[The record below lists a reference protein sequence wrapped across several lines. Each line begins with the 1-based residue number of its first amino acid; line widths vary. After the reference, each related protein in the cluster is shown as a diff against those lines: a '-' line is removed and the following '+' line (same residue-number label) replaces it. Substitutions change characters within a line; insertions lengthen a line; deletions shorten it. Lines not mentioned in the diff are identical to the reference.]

1 MLLLK
6 LSALFLCIIAAVS
19 DIRSYKVPNILL
31 IVFSAAGL
39 AEQGILFGKRGLL
52 NAAGA
57 VLLVFLL
64 LGWLFLFRMLG
75 AGDIKLFAVCGI
87 YTGAK
92 SVLYL
97 MLFSFIFAGI
107 YALARMAGKGSLSER
122 FQTLTG
128 YVRETLRDGFAFR
141 KSYRAG
147 QAEEH
152 RIFLAL
158 FIFLAMLLWI
168 GGAY

>member
-1 MLLLK
+1 MVLLKISALLLT
-6 LSALFLCIIAAVS
+6 LFSAIS
-19 DIRSYKVPNILL
+19 DIRTYKVPNILL
-31 IVFSAAGL
+31 IIFAAAGL
-39 AEQGILFGKRGLL
+39 AEQWIFFGRKGLL

-64 LGWLFLFRMLG
+64 VGWLFLFRMLG

-97 MLFSFIFAGI
+97 MLFSFVFAGI
-107 YALARMAGKGSLSER
+107 YALVKLAGNGSLAER
-122 FQTLTG
+122 FRTLAD
-128 YVRETLRDGFAFR
+128 YVRETVSGGFAGR
-141 KSYRAG
+141 GSYRARQG
-147 QAEEH
+147 TEH
-152 RIFLAL
+152 RIALAL
-158 FIFLAMLLWI
+158 FILPAMLLWI